1 MSINVI
7 FGSNVAGDS
16 NYKRDNGNSNNLT
29 DKTSNRRNNTGNSG
43 RTVEEM
49 VQNAQKTMREKDSVM
64 EYDAVSDVLEDVYL
78 FKGLS
83 LEDRLSIIETASSST
98 ELEEILG
105 IPSDYYRNKYFALLK
120 VIALCSG
127 IK

>member
-7 FGSNVAGDS
+7 FGSNVAGGS
-16 NYKRDNGNSNNLT
+16 
-29 DKTSNRRNNTGNSG
+29 NSG

-49 VQNAQKTMREKDSVM
+49 VQSAKKAIREKDSTRG
-64 EYDAVSDVLEDVYL
+64 YDAVSDVLEDVSL

-83 LEDRLSIIETASSST
+83 LEDRLLAIENSSSNT

-120 VIALCSG
+120 VIALSSD